1 MNTWLE
7 KLYETM
13 KDVEATPIWI
23 QIIVICVLILGGGFF
38 LFRGKKFTV
47 RELSIGAISVAI
59 AFVLSYIK
67 VSLPQGGSVTPASM
81 LPILAYAWAFGPV
94 AGITAGFVYGCL
106 QLMQGMWILH
116 PVQVVLDYLLPVC
129 ISGVCGIQQ
138 KKSADRHRYSMCGPL
153 FEPLCFRAYLLE
165 DVCARRAACRHI
177 LAFIQRLVHADRN
190 HYLPC
195 TVVRAAAT
203 KAYRANEAKPGKE
216 RLSFIK
222 ACQGVDFIDT
232 LRPLFKR
239 SFFRCKI
246 IIYFIHRL

>member
-1 MNTWLE
+1 
-7 KLYETM
+7 M

-116 PVQVVLDYLLPVC
+116 PVQVVLDYLLPFAFLGFAAFSKKNLQIGIVIAC
-129 ISGVCGIQQ
+129 VARFLSHYVSGLIFWRMYAPEGQPVAIYSLLYNGSYMLTETIICLALSFVPQLRKLIERMKQSPV
-138 KKSADRHRYSMCGPL
+138 KSA
-153 FEPLCFRAYLLE
+153 
-165 DVCARRAACRHI
+165 
-177 LAFIQRLVHADRN
+177 
-190 HYLPC
+190 
-195 TVVRAAAT
+195 
-203 KAYRANEAKPGKE
+203 
-216 RLSFIK
+216 
-222 ACQGVDFIDT
+222 
-232 LRPLFKR
+232 
-239 SFFRCKI
+239 
-246 IIYFIHRL
+246 